1 MKSSDEFIPDKK
13 PAILAVGHPKVG
25 KTRLML
31 SLPVPGIIDA
41 DNNLHSAI
49 RVAAGKKFFVSQPM
63 IDDKG
68 AEVPELDRWK
78 NITNEVVK
86 MMAHPDIKS
95 ICIDGLTNISQ
106 WGLAHAEQ
114 ELIRAGINVKKEYL
128 AKYQAFIPL
137 LSNLIMKI
145 RLSNKLVFV
154 TCHQTFE
161 TNDLTKAVY
170 YSLAIPGQL
179 KDRLGGMFTDVWGLS
194 TQTLGDEV
202 KYLINT
208 RPTNVHV
215 HLGTSYDL
223 PPKLDVTGKN
233 PADIWALLEPK
244 LSIHAPNAKA

>member
-13 PAILAVGHPKVG
+13 PAILAVGHPKTG

-31 SLPVPGIIDA
+31 SLPTPGIIDC

-63 IDDKG
+63 LDDTGK
-68 AEVPELDRWK
+68 EVPEVDRWK
-78 NITNEVVK
+78 KMTEEVVK
-86 MMAHPDIKS
+86 MMSHPEIKS
-95 ICIDGLTNISQ
+95 ICIDGLTNLAQ

-128 AKYQAFIPL
+128 AKFQAFIPL
-137 LSNLIMKI
+137 LSNIITKI
-145 RLSNKLVFV
+145 RLSQKIVFV

-202 KYLINT
+202 KYFINT

-223 PPKLDVTGKN
+223 PPKIDVTGKS
-233 PADIWALLEPK
+233 PADIWRDLEPK
-244 LSIHAPNAKA
+244 LSINATPTKT